1 LHFEPNGENGARATT
16 ILDAK
21 FQGWSGIAHG
31 GIVMMLLDEAMA
43 HAAGMAGEK
52 GMTASVSV
60 RFRAPVPLGAPLQ
73 LAGKVL
79 WKRRNVLALEAS
91 VSSAAGDVLATSE
104 GSFVTKGPVEKGRL
118 GNLAPGETV

>member
-1 LHFEPNGENGARATT
+1 LRFESDGENGARATT

-21 FQGWSGIAHG
+21 FQGWAGVAHG

-52 GMTASVSV
+52 GMTASVAV
-60 RFRAPVPLGAPLQ
+60 RFRAPVPLGAELR

-91 VSSAAGDVLATSE
+91 VTNAAGDILATSE
-104 GSFVTKGPVEKGRL
+104 GSFVTKGTVEKGRL
-118 GNLAPGETV
+118 GNLAPGVTV

>member
-1 LHFEPNGENGARATT
+1 LHFEPDGESGARATT
-16 ILDAK
+16 VLDPK
-21 FQGWSGIAHG
+21 FQGWAGIAHG

-43 HAAGMAGEK
+43 HAAGMTGEK
-52 GMTASVSV
+52 GVTASVSV
-60 RFRAPVPLGAPLQ
+60 RFRAPVPLGTELR
-73 LAGKVL
+73 LVGNVL

-91 VSSAAGDVLATSE
+91 VSNAAGDILATSE